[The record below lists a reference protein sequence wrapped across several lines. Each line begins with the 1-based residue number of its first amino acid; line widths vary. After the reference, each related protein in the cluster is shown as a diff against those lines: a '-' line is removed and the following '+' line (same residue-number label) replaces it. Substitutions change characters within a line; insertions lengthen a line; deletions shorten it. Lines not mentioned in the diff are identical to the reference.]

1 MQSSSQTYAD
11 TGEQN
16 SNNLKF
22 QKLPTLKPVAFAAT
36 VFSTVAITSCLI
48 TFPLILHYIQT
59 LESNVQL
66 DLDFCKV

>member
-1 MQSSSQTYAD
+1 MDLPSQNCTNID
-11 TGEQN
+11 K
-16 SNNLKF
+16 SNPIKPL
-22 QKLPTLKPVAFAAT
+22 KLPTLKPVAFAAT

-59 LESNVQL
+59 LESSVQL